1 MSCLASSE
9 IISGTV
15 IGWRSSVCC
24 SRISIRYSSFNFWFG
39 DFDIAPSLLRFRAH
53 IQLMERLHF
62 ITNICHK
69 KAPMQKVRSF
79 LHNLHRFWHPD
90 TVFGDSFQHDRSSSA
105 CSCALPPSP
114 VSYIIAKGESHNQ
127 DSPFP
132 VAKKR
137 KSGQR
142 IRTAPPIRSEAV
154 IQKLQPCCACAAGA
168 RCQHRCPRQAARS
181 RGRSRSHHSTHTGS
195 WQR

>member
-1 MSCLASSE
+1 
-9 IISGTV
+9 
-15 IGWRSSVCC
+15 
-24 SRISIRYSSFNFWFG
+24 
-39 DFDIAPSLLRFRAH
+39 
-53 IQLMERLHF
+53 MERLHF

-90 TVFGDSFQHDRSSSA
+90 TVFGDSFQHDRSISA
-105 CSCALPPSP
+105 CSRALPPSP

-132 VAKKR
+132 VEKKR

-142 IRTAPPIRSEAV
+142 IRTARRSDRKLLFRSCSRAAPVPQTRTAHVNTPDEQHEA
-154 IQKLQPCCACAAGA
+154 QEDCA
-168 RCQHRCPRQAARS
+168 HITPRVLVHGKDERRADAPARS
-181 RGRSRSHHSTHTGS
+181 
-195 WQR
+195 